1 MCIYV
6 ITYVKRKSQ
15 KMQMKKSTYKTRK
28 MIIYVWVHEGGVFL
42 QIKILIFSSLDFFF
56 YTFPLK
62 VKILPC
68 PNNCLFLPR
77 KMGSIISN
85 IGYM

>member
-15 KMQMKKSTYKTRK
+15 KMKKSDIHPQSPENDDLCLSEYTKA
-28 MIIYVWVHEGGVFL
+28 FL
-42 QIKILIFSSLDFFF
+42 HKFKSISFDFFSI
-56 YTFPLK
+56 PLK

-68 PNNCLFLPR
+68 PNNCLLLPR

-85 IGYM
+85 LGYMN